1 MMISISKSYELGGV
15 MNIRDLKYL
24 VALAD
29 HGHFGKAAESCFVS
43 QPALS
48 MQIMKLE
55 ESLGIRLLERTNKS
69 VLFTEPGI
77 LIVDRVRQILN
88 QIEEVREI
96 AKSAKD
102 PYSGELKIGVFPTLA
117 PYLLPLIV
125 PKLTK
130 EYPKLSFYLVEEQTS
145 LLIEKLKQGN
155 IHAAILSLPVLEKSF
170 SSALLFEEEF
180 LLAIPTSHPLA
191 KLKAVNQQDLDNK
204 NLLLLEE
211 GHCMRDQALSLCQKM
226 QAHETQNFRGTSLE
240 TLRHMVTAGVGIT
253 LMPALACS
261 SSDTISYVPFGSPKP
276 MRSIGLYWR
285 TTTTKQALLE
295 SIVTKI
301 KSILKKQKTIKVA

>member
-1 MMISISKSYELGGV
+1 

-29 HGHFGKAAESCFVS
+29 LGHFGKAADTCFVS

-55 ESLGIRLLERTNKS
+55 QSLGIKLLERTNKS
-69 VLFTEPGI
+69 VLLTEPGI
-77 LIVDRVRQILN
+77 IIVKRARQILN

-125 PKLTK
+125 PKLAK

-145 LLIEKLKQGN
+145 LLIEKLKQGKL
-155 IHAAILSLPVLEKSF
+155 HAAFLSLPVMEKSF

-180 LLAIPTSHPLA
+180 FLATPTSHPLA
-191 KLKAVNQQDLDNK
+191 KLKVVKQQDLDNK

-211 GHCMRDQALSLCQKM
+211 GHCMRDQALSLCHRM
-226 QAHETQNFRGTSLE
+226 QAHETKNFRATSLE

-261 SSDTISYVPFGSPKP
+261 SSDTISYVPFSSPKP
-276 MRSIGLYWR
+276 TRSIGLYWR
-285 TTTTKQALLE
+285 ATTAKQALLE
-295 SIVTKI
+295 DIVIKI
-301 KSILKKQKTIKVA
+301 KSILKKQKTVKVVG